1 MVPYLVW
8 ISFAAILNFQI
19 DQLNPDAE
27 SLYVPAATS
36 QIGDGGLTP
45 DRNGV
50 NDMQS
55 EKRIFDDLA
64 KVLNGVAGT
73 VAGMGREAE
82 ASMRERAR
90 EWAGGLDLV
99 SREEFDAVKTLAAN
113 ARAEADALGKR
124 VAALEARLQAKGGA
138 APAKAKPATKS
149 ANGPI

>member
-1 MVPYLVW
+1 
-8 ISFAAILNFQI
+8 
-19 DQLNPDAE
+19 
-27 SLYVPAATS
+27 
-36 QIGDGGLTP
+36 
-45 DRNGV
+45 
-50 NDMQS
+50 MQS

-113 ARAEADALGKR
+113 ARSEADALAKR
-124 VAALEARLQAKGGA
+124 VTALEALLNSKSPAAVPTGKPKQAPPA
-138 APAKAKPATKS
+138 A
-149 ANGPI
+149 

>member
-1 MVPYLVW
+1 
-8 ISFAAILNFQI
+8 
-19 DQLNPDAE
+19 
-27 SLYVPAATS
+27 
-36 QIGDGGLTP
+36 
-45 DRNGV
+45 
-50 NDMQS
+50 MQS

-99 SREEFDAVKTLAAN
+99 SREEFDAVKTLAAH

-124 VAALEARLQAKGGA
+124 VAVLESAMQAKSGA
-138 APAKAKPATKS
+138 TPAKAKPAIKP
-149 ANGPI
+149 ADGQV

>member
-1 MVPYLVW
+1 
-8 ISFAAILNFQI
+8 
-19 DQLNPDAE
+19 
-27 SLYVPAATS
+27 
-36 QIGDGGLTP
+36 
-45 DRNGV
+45 
-50 NDMQS
+50 MQS

-124 VAALEARLQAKGGA
+124 VAALEASMGVKGGSAPKNASAKKAPPA
-138 APAKAKPATKS
+138 A
-149 ANGPI
+149 

>member
-1 MVPYLVW
+1 
-8 ISFAAILNFQI
+8 
-19 DQLNPDAE
+19 
-27 SLYVPAATS
+27 
-36 QIGDGGLTP
+36 
-45 DRNGV
+45 
-50 NDMQS
+50 MQS

-113 ARAEADALGKR
+113 ARSEADALAKR
-124 VAALEARLQAKGGA
+124 VTALETLLNSNTPA
-138 APAKAKPATKS
+138 AEPVGKPKKAPPA
-149 ANGPI
+149 I

>member
-1 MVPYLVW
+1 
-8 ISFAAILNFQI
+8 
-19 DQLNPDAE
+19 
-27 SLYVPAATS
+27 
-36 QIGDGGLTP
+36 
-45 DRNGV
+45 
-50 NDMQS
+50 MQS
-55 EKRIFDDLA
+55 EKHIFDDLA

-124 VAALEARLQAKGGA
+124 VAVLEAAMQAKISA
-138 APAKAKPATKS
+138 TPAKAKPAIKP
-149 ANGPI
+149 ADGPV